1 MENLE
6 KEIISRLN
14 KVLIKY
20 NLEII
25 SKINHKYKTTISL
38 DNTLK
43 RYCYE
48 YNLVKINN
56 NTIIECYYT
65 WDTIKSILI
74 ESASILSLFKII
86 KRTHNSIN
94 SYIGTGVEP
103 PDVYLMI
110 DKLYN
115 EFVFLSNCNSYEELI
130 IKMEL
135 IGI

>member
-38 DNTLK
+38 DDTFK
-43 RYCYE
+43 RFCYE
-48 YNLVKINN
+48 YNLVEVKD

-74 ESASILSLFKII
+74 ESMDIFSLFNII
-86 KRTHNSIN
+86 KRSHNALN
-94 SYIGTGVEP
+94 NYIESGVEP
-103 PDVYLMI
+103 PVVHLII

-115 EFVFLSNCNSYEELI
+115 ELAFLSNCNSYEELI
-130 IKMEL
+130 IKMNL

>member
-20 NLEII
+20 DLEII
-25 SKINHKYKTTISL
+25 SKNNHNYKTTFSV
-38 DNTLK
+38 DDTLK
-43 RYCYE
+43 NYCDE
-48 YNLVKINN
+48 YFLVEINN
-56 NTIIECYYT
+56 NTIIKCYYS

-130 IKMEL
+130 IKMDL
-135 IGI
+135 MGI

>member
-14 KVLIKY
+14 KVLFKY
-20 NLEII
+20 DLEII

-86 KRTHNSIN
+86 KRIHNSIN
-94 SYIGTGVEP
+94 SYIGMGVEP

-130 IKMEL
+130 IKMDL
-135 IGI
+135 MGI